1 VRLSESNTAPET
13 PRSLP
18 FALGAGAPHVVRAS
32 RLAKAYER
40 KMRLWEAA
48 FGKHFVEK
56 IVEQGRHGLDALD
69 HFGGLVSAMSNIA
82 A

>member
-1 VRLSESNTAPET
+1 MMRRTGGFERISDVRLSESNTRQKT

-32 RLAKAYER
+32 RLAKSLRAQDET
-40 KMRLWEAA
+40 LGGA

-56 IVEQGRHGLDALD
+56 IVEQGATVLTP
-69 HFGGLVSAMSNIA
+69 
-82 A
+82 